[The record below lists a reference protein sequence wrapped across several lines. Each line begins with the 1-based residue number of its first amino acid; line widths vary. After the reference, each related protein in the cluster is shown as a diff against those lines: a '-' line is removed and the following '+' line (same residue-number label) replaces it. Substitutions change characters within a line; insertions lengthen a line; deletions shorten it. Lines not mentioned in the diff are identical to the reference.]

1 MRFLRRRVRARA
13 PAPADTADLLDLYRA
28 MARARAFELL
38 LLELWQEGRISGEL
52 HLGTGEEAIAAGIAA
67 HLRDGDAVALDHRS
81 TPLLLLRGVDPV
93 AIVRELL
100 GRPDGLCGGM
110 GGHMHLFSPEHL
122 AASSGIVGAS
132 APTAAVFALAAKR
145 LRPGAIAVATF
156 GDGAMNQGMLLETL
170 NLAVVWRLPLLLV
183 CKDNGWAITTSAAQA
198 SGGDLLARAR
208 AFGLDAVDVDG
219 LDVAAVH
226 AAAGDAIARLRAGGA
241 PVFLHARCTRLDGHM
256 ADFLLNRVAA
266 SPLGEGRETM
276 RQVTTAALG
285 RGGAPLP
292 ERARSVATIGAS
304 LMHARGERRDSPGD
318 PLRLARQRL
327 ASRAAEL
334 ADVAAEVDHEMA
346 GIRAAALGQEEAR

>member
-1 MRFLRRRVRARA
+1 MAFLRRRRARA
-13 PAPADTADLLDLYRA
+13 PAPVPGADLLQLYRA

-38 LLELWQEGRISGEL
+38 LLELWHDGRVSGEL

-67 HLRDGDAVALDHRS
+67 HLRAGDALALDHRS

-93 AIVRELL
+93 AMVRELL

-132 APTAAVFALAAKR
+132 APTAAGFALAAKR

-183 CKDNGWAITTSAAQA
+183 CKDNGWAIATSAAQHTGA
-198 SGGDLLARAR
+198 DLLARAK
-208 AFGLDAVDVDG
+208 AFGLEAVDVDG
-219 LDVAAVH
+219 LDAAAVH
-226 AAAGDAIARLRAGGA
+226 AAAGDAVAHLRAGGK
-241 PVFLHARCTRLDGHM
+241 PVFLRARCTRLDGHM

-266 SPLGEGRETM
+266 SPLSAGAETM
-276 RQVTTAALG
+276 KQVSTAVLG
-285 RGGAPLP
+285 RGGAPLT
-292 ERARSVATIGAS
+292 ERAGSLATIGAT
-304 LMHARGERRDSPGD
+304 LLHARGERRDSPGD
-318 PLRLARQRL
+318 PLRLARERL
-327 ASRAAEL
+327 AGRAAEL
-334 ADVAAEVDHEMA
+334 AAVAAEVDHEMA
-346 GIRAAALGQEEAR
+346 GIRAAALGQERAR